1 MKRHTLFILALL
13 CIPIFTSCNV
23 TSHVTT
29 YGLFENTVK
38 EVTEELEQAGFRL
51 VDTKKDIY
59 RNPNHPPVYVNK
71 FNGTDLPYTNSYSF
85 ENEKGETMSYSVV
98 YHTGGDPSS
107 LVAFVREVF
116 IESCQTSNK
125 NDYERL
131 CGDTSPIHKLD
142 TLSKNATVRL

>member
-1 MKRHTLFILALL
+1 
-13 CIPIFTSCNV
+13 
-23 TSHVTT
+23 
-29 YGLFENTVK
+29 
-38 EVTEELEQAGFRL
+38 
-51 VDTKKDIY
+51 
-59 RNPNHPPVYVNK
+59 
-71 FNGTDLPYTNSYSF
+71 
-85 ENEKGETMSYSVV
+85 MSYSVV
-98 YHTGGDPSS
+98 YRTGVDPSS

>member
-59 RNPNHPPVYVNK
+59 RNPNQPPVYVNK
-71 FNGTDLPYTNSYSF
+71 FNGTDLPYTNIYSF
-85 ENEKGETMSYSVV
+85 ENEKG
-98 YHTGGDPSS
+98 
-107 LVAFVREVF
+107 
-116 IESCQTSNK
+116 
-125 NDYERL
+125 
-131 CGDTSPIHKLD
+131 
-142 TLSKNATVRL
+142 